1 MEKPL
6 KEQMLNRIRAT
17 GLSDETF
24 KTYWHWCS
32 QYIEFLKQNATEFKH
47 PEITSREKVERWLS
61 SMANGKNWVSKNTQ
75 NLALQSVLYLYRE
88 ILKQPIENVKALR
101 AKRPENVPEV
111 VDQSEILKLFNAMRG
126 VEKLVAMMMYG
137 CSGLRIGDAVKI
149 RIKDLSFE
157 RKQIHIHSGK
167 GDKSRRVAFPECL
180 HDAVRKQIESM
191 RVLWQD
197 DVRKG
202 LNGVSLP
209 DAFGRKCSSAHLD
222 FSWWYLFASDNYSR
236 CPRTGILYRHHRDK
250 SHLGRLIK
258 EGVAR
263 AGIDK
268 RITSHC
274 LRHSAATH
282 ANELGVDIRT
292 LQLLMG
298 HSDVRTTEI
307 YVHANQHKATASRNP
322 LQQLMGHTDIR
333 TTEIYVHADQHQA
346 TAAKSPIESL
356 PELPQEHKP
365 ATRSP
370 LAEVLS
376 NPRPTLRLFRGTA

>member
-17 GLSDETF
+17 GLSNETF
-24 KTYWHWCS
+24 KTYWGWCERFFRFVRDENNGS
-32 QYIEFLKQNATEFKH
+32 WKH
-47 PEITSREKVERWLS
+47 PRQCGRGEVERWLS
-61 SMANGKNWVSKNTQ
+61 SMANGKDWVSQNTQ

-88 ILKQPIENVKALR
+88 IIKQPIENVKALR

-111 VDQSEILKLFNAMRG
+111 VDQSEILKLFSALRG

-180 HDAVRKQIESM
+180 HDPVRNQIESM

-197 DVRKG
+197 DVRQG

-209 DAFGRKCSSAHLD
+209 DAFGRKSSSAHLD

-298 HSDVRTTEI
+298 HV
-307 YVHANQHKATASRNP
+307 
-322 LQQLMGHTDIR
+322 DIR
-333 TTEIYVHADQHQA
+333 TTEGYIHANKNKA
-346 TAAKSPIESL
+346 TASANPLQLLLAKG
-356 PELPQEHKP
+356 
-365 ATRSP
+365 A
-370 LAEVLS
+370 
-376 NPRPTLRLFRGTA
+376 